1 MNEFQEWCKEIL
13 PIVQAAAN
21 GETIEY
27 DLTTGGWE
35 TKEHADISKARKYRI
50 KPKTIRIGEY
60 DVPEPC
66 REPLENG
73 DLYWIADLGGESPL
87 LGCTWREDRIDDIW
101 LLRGIIHRTQEAADI
116 HSKALI
122 SLSTRLGSYK
132 RAMRDYQE
140 AYQEYL
146 ENQE

>member
-27 DLTTGGWE
+27 ALTTDGWWP
-35 TKEHADISKARKYRI
+35 KEHTNISKGEKYRI
-50 KPKTIRIGEY
+50 KPSNIRIGEY

-66 REPLENG
+66 REPLEKG
-73 DLYWIADLGGESPL
+73 DLYWVATLDVGSPL
-87 LGCTWREDRIDDIW
+87 PGYTWRDNRIDTI
-101 LLRGIIHRTQEAADI
+101 LLSRGIIHRTQEAANI

-122 SLSTRLGSYK
+122 SLTAK
-132 RAMRDYQE
+132 V
-140 AYQEYL
+140 
-146 ENQE
+146 

>member
-1 MNEFQEWCKEIL
+1 MNEFQKWCQELL

-27 DLTTGGWE
+27 VSTAGGWWP
-35 TKEHADISKARKYRI
+35 KEHANISKGVKYRI
-50 KPKTIRIGEY
+50 KPHTIRIGEY

-66 REPLENG
+66 REPLEKG
-73 DLYWIADLGGESPL
+73 DLYWVAALNKDSPL
-87 LGCTWREDRIDDIW
+87 HEYTWDDDRIDTVW

-122 SLSTRLGSYK
+122 SLTTK
-132 RAMRDYQE
+132 E
-140 AYQEYL
+140 
-146 ENQE
+146 

>member
-1 MNEFQEWCKEIL
+1 MNEFQKWCQELL

-27 DLTTGGWE
+27 VSIAGGWE
-35 TKEHADISKARKYRI
+35 TKELPSFAKAGKYRI
-50 KPKTIRIGEY
+50 KPHTIRIGEY

-66 REPLENG
+66 REPLEKG
-73 DLYWIADLGGESPL
+73 DLYWVAALKEDSPL
-87 LGCTWREDRIDDIW
+87 HGYTWEDDRIDTVW

-122 SLSTRLGSYK
+122 SLTAK
-132 RAMRDYQE
+132 V
-140 AYQEYL
+140 
-146 ENQE
+146 

>member
-1 MNEFQEWCKEIL
+1 MTEFQEWCKEIL

-27 DLTTGGWE
+27 QLITGDWE
-35 TKEHADISKARKYRI
+35 TKELPSFTKAGKYRI
-50 KPKTIRIGEY
+50 KPSTIRIGEY

-73 DLYWIADLGGESPL
+73 DLYWIASLDEERPL
-87 LGCTWREDRIDDIW
+87 LGYTWREDRIDDIW
-101 LLRGIIHRTQEAADI
+101 LSRGIIHCTQEAADI

-122 SLSTRLGSYK
+122 SLTTK
-132 RAMRDYQE
+132 
-140 AYQEYL
+140 

>member
-27 DLTTGGWE
+27 QHWIIQE
-35 TKEHADISKARKYRI
+35 RASFTKAGKYRI
-50 KPKTIRIGEY
+50 KPCTIRIGEY

-73 DLYWIADLGGESPL
+73 GLYWIADLGEESPL
-87 LGCTWREDRIDDIW
+87 LGYTWRGERIDTIC
-101 LLRGIIHRTQEAADI
+101 LSRGIIHRTKEAADI

-122 SLSTRLGSYK
+122 SLTAK
-132 RAMRDYQE
+132 V
-140 AYQEYL
+140 
-146 ENQE
+146 

>member
-27 DLTTGGWE
+27 QLTTGDWCP
-35 TKEHADISKARKYRI
+35 KEHANISEGVKYRI
-50 KPKTIRIGEY
+50 KPRTIRIGEY

-73 DLYWIADLGGESPL
+73 DLYWVAALDEESPL
-87 LGCTWREDRIDDIW
+87 RAYTWRGYRIDTIC
-101 LLRGIIHRTQEAADI
+101 LSRGIIHRTQEAADI
-116 HSKALI
+116 HSEALI
-122 SLSTRLGSYK
+122 SLTAK
-132 RAMRDYQE
+132 E
-140 AYQEYL
+140 
-146 ENQE
+146 

>member
-27 DLTTGGWE
+27 QLTTGGWD
-35 TKEHADISKARKYRI
+35 TKEHANISKARKYRI
-50 KPKTIRIGEY
+50 KPHTIRIGEY

-66 REPLENG
+66 REPLEKG
-73 DLYWIADLGGESPL
+73 DLYWVAALDEENPIHRY
-87 LGCTWREDRIDDIW
+87 TWRDYRIDDIG
-101 LLRGIIHRTQEAADI
+101 LSRGIIHRTQEAADI

-122 SLSTRLGSYK
+122 SLTTK
-132 RAMRDYQE
+132 V
-140 AYQEYL
+140 
-146 ENQE
+146 